1 MVWPWRGIAVRK
13 GNDELLARLNR
24 ALREIR
30 ADGTYEEIRTK
41 YFDYDI
47 YGDAGS
53 VAERLGE
60 TNGR

>member
-1 MVWPWRGIAVRK
+1 MRK
-13 GNDELLARLNR
+13 GNADLLAQLNQ
-24 ALREIR
+24 ALRQIR

-53 VAERLGE
+53 VAGRLGE
-60 TNGR
+60 TSDR